1 MAQTQTYT
9 GKDQVPHHA
18 DKTLKLPSHAFLHK
32 ILIDGNIGAECLSF
46 KSKFAQC

>member
-1 MAQTQTYT
+1 MAWTQTYT

-32 ILIDGNIGAECLSF
+32 ILTEGNIGTKEKKCL
-46 KSKFAQC
+46 KTEK